1 MGVPEGNAREAKY
14 PPFEEFCR
22 FLKTEARIACNPITS
37 LQTTKEEDS
46 KGTGDKWRSGG
57 KFPRNK
63 DSGVNSFATGRNE
76 VKEGNVRGREE
87 NKAKRTVCL
96 YCKATHY
103 TVACDKFLHLPLAE
117 RRHFIQAKRLCW
129 GCLKWGHV
137 NKDCRGKKAC
147 KTCNGP
153 HPTCLPDETWKPPQ
167 KPEPHN
173 QDTTVSTGPN
183 QDTHVSHCIEVS
195 TTKAL
200 DHGTSHSL
208 IVPVWLHHQDNPD
221 SKVKVYALLDEQ
233 SDACFVKE
241 STLNASGVDG
251 PDVQLELSTVLGQ
264 KTITSKR
271 VAGLA
276 VRGVSETSE
285 IILPKMYTRDV
296 IPARRSQIPRCNTAL
311 KWPHLEGIT
320 GHLMPLDTAAEIG
333 LLIGAN
339 CPRAIKPHEVILG
352 NDDDPYAK
360 RTALGWGIIGE
371 TDPQGQD
378 NSTANVKSDVFC
390 NRIVTY
396 EVQKE
401 IQATSI
407 KKVCH
412 FALKT
417 QVKEVL
423 SPLQISKMFTLD
435 FNKRATEEKSLSFE
449 DRTFLTIVQEGIHQ
463 RDDGHY
469 EMPLPLKNTNI
480 ELPNNK
486 ELALSRLMKLK
497 QRLKSDTQYRKDYVD
512 FMQENIK
519 NGFAEKVPKEE
530 VSDKN
535 KRVWYIPHHGVYH
548 KKKPGKIRVVFDCSA
563 SHHGFSL
570 NQQLLQGHQ
579 QSHWGVVSIPKG
591 TKSFHV

>member
-96 YCKATHY
+96 NCKATHD

-117 RRHFIQAKRLCW
+117 RRHFVQAKRLCW

-360 RTALGWGIIGE
+360 RTALGWGIIGK

-378 NSTANVKSDVFC
+378 NSTADVKSDVFC
-390 NRIVTY
+390 NCIVTY

-519 NGFAEKVPKEE
+519 NGFAEKVPEEE